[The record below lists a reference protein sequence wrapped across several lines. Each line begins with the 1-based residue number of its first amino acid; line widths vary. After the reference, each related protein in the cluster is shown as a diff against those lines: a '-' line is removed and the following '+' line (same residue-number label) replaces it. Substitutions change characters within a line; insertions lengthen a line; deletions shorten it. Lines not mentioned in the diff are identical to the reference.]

1 MDEWAKILKLKPCP
15 FCGEI
20 PRALMFEQ
28 DRFGERRLVLECC
41 MKHEITQDAPETITS
56 WSGAKKSLRIDMT
69 PEEKWNRR
77 TSTARTA
84 KEEED
89 GPDQTAGCN

>member
-1 MDEWAKILKLKPCP
+1 MNEWAKNLKLKPCP
-15 FCGEI
+15 FCGGM
-20 PRALMFEQ
+20 PRVRMLEQ
-28 DRFGERRLVLECC
+28 ERFGGKRLVLECC
-41 MKHEITQDAPETITS
+41 MTHEITQGEPEKIFS
-56 WSGAKKSLRIDMT
+56 WNGATEYYRTDMT

-89 GPDQTAGCN
+89 GPDQTAGCD

>member
-20 PRALMFEQ
+20 PRVRMFEQ
-28 DRFGERRLVLECC
+28 ERFGGKRLVLECC
-41 MKHEITQDAPETITS
+41 MTHEITQDDPVTIIS
-56 WSGAKKSLRIDMT
+56 WCEEKECIRTDMT

-89 GPDQTAGCN
+89 GPDQTA